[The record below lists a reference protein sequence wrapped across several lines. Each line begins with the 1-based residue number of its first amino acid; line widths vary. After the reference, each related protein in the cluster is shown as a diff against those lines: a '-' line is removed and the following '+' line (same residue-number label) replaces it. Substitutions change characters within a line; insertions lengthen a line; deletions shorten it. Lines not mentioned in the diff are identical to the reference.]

1 MMRTREVSGQ
11 IWYILLH
18 SVISFFGRVPGLLDI
33 YIYIYGF
40 RDGSHVFGILD
51 FSTLGIG
58 YCILTEHCGR
68 QHYGREYI
76 WYEISRLCY

>member
-33 YIYIYGF
+33 YIYIYMVSETVRMSLVSWTF
-40 RDGSHVFGILD
+40 LR
-51 FSTLGIG
+51 
-58 YCILTEHCGR
+58 
-68 QHYGREYI
+68 
-76 WYEISRLCY
+76 